1 MYMYR
6 YVHIY
11 IPKLKHTHNAPRF
24 LNKPKYNW
32 FFKKWFACQQRV
44 LKRFHGPR
52 YLCFEDWVI

>member
-11 IPKLKHTHNAPRF
+11 IYPNSNTHNAPRF

-32 FFKKWFACQQRV
+32 FFEGTKKVSWPWIP
-44 LKRFHGPR
+44 L
-52 YLCFEDWVI
+52 L